1 MSIRTVVLLL
11 LLLALGVFVAVNW
24 TAFTAPTTLSLL
36 VATVQAPLGIVM
48 LGITGVLVAAFLAYA
63 FYLQTSVLLETRRM
77 ARELSTQRELADQ
90 AEASRFTELRSM
102 LESRFDTLASAS
114 RSQAAQSTEALRL
127 AIQQAVNG
135 LEAQL
140 GEMDQRYGGRVT
152 PSLPDRRD
160 V

>member
-36 VATVQAPLGIVM
+36 VATVEAPLGIVM
-48 LGITGVLVAAFLAYA
+48 LGITGILVAMFLAYA

-77 ARELSTQRELADQ
+77 ARELNAQRELADQ

-102 LESRFDTLASAS
+102 LEARFETLGSAW
-114 RSQAAQSTEALRL
+114 RSETARSTEALRE
-127 AIQQAVNG
+127 AIRQAANG
-135 LEAQL
+135 LAAQL
-140 GEMDQRYGGRVT
+140 GEMDQRLGRGGA
-152 PSLPDRRD
+152 PSAPTRRD
-160 V
+160 A